1 MDQGAIVA
9 LVAAHVAAHVQ
20 GTVVAAVP
28 TLVAPGLPAV
38 QRIVLVVAP
47 HLATHVDPDRFHVI
61 HALGLLPGQSQNP
74 YRADPFQ
81 IAVNRVTVPEIARVP
96 VTDRTIVHVRFLVP
110 GADHLNGVSARVPT
124 ATIDKY

>member
-38 QRIVLVVAP
+38 QSKFKINSKYFDYKCA
-47 HLATHVDPDRFHVI
+47 I
-61 HALGLLPGQSQNP
+61 
-74 YRADPFQ
+74 
-81 IAVNRVTVPEIARVP
+81 
-96 VTDRTIVHVRFLVP
+96 
-110 GADHLNGVSARVPT
+110 LNENVSS
-124 ATIDKY
+124 I